1 MNNGIKIYIASP
13 YNSGDREKNT
23 KLQIDA
29 FHILRDMGY
38 LPIAPLLSHYV
49 NLVRDRSHQD
59 WLEYDIE
66 LLKLCDIVVR
76 LRPKDEKGVEIPS
89 PGADIEEQKARE
101 LQIPYFEF
109 ETLDRMAFFF
119 QTSEFKI

>member
-13 YNSGDREKNT
+13 YNAGDREKNT

-29 FHILRDMGY
+29 FHILRDFGY

-49 NLVRDRSHQD
+49 NLVRDRSHKD

-66 LLKLCDIVVR
+66 LLKICDIVVR

-89 PGADIEEQKARE
+89 PGADIEEQKAKE
-101 LQIPYFEF
+101 FGIPYFEF
-109 ETLDRMAFFF
+109 ETLDQMAFFF
-119 QTSEFKI
+119 QSMEFKL

>member
-23 KLQIDA
+23 RLQIDA

-76 LRPKDEKGVEIPS
+76 LKPKDDNGVEIPS
-89 PGADIEEQKARE
+89 PGADIEEQKAIE

-109 ETLDRMAFFF
+109 GTLDQMAFFF